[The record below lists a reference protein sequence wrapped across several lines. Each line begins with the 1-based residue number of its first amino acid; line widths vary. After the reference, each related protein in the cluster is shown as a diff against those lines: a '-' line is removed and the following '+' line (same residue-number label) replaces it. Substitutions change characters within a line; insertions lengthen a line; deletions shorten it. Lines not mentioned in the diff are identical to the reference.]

1 MERMIEV
8 LVDIYDSVEYDR
20 WLKFKETEDDDGE
33 DEVEKLVRKA
43 NAKIHAEIERPTPTI
58 SKFRFFPSTLVGV
71 YETYSMEMS
80 EKKGKKKLD
89 NVMLIFNTGLEQ
101 RANLSLKEWD
111 ELFSEHVKT
120 QEAREKTQM
129 QEGYILTIGENET
142 EADNS

>member
-20 WLKFKETEDDDGE
+20 WLKFKEQEDEEE

-43 NAKIHAEIERPTPTI
+43 NSKIQVDIERPIPTV
-58 SKFRFFPSTLVGV
+58 SKFRFFPSSLVGV

-80 EKKGKKKLD
+80 EKKGKKTLD
-89 NVMLIFNTGLEQ
+89 NIMLIFVTGLEQ

-111 ELFSEHVKT
+111 KLFNKHVKE
-120 QEAREKTQM
+120 QESREKAQ
-129 QEGYILTIGENET
+129 QEYSIEIEDNET